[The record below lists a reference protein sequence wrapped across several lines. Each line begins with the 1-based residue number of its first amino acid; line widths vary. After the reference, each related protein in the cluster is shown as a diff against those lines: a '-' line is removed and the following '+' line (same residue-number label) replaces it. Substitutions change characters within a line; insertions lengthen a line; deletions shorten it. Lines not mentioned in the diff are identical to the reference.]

1 MSARTDVLGHV
12 HRSSFVV
19 VAHGVENGLGIDF
32 GAGFHPEG
40 HPVGHVVSHCIVRV
54 LIHVVRYGAE
64 ERPHAGIASAH
75 RAEIGRSVGIAEA
88 ELLVRAVEI
97 ALFTGEGDHV
107 GSVEAVL
114 GIVERESRDARLVG
128 VCRNVSVGNAASY
141 PDDALA
147 GVVTL
152 GIELAALADQLH
164 DPGFVLVGDREGF
177 AARSVAVGVGQI
189 HDDPDRFAG
198 SLGALQGDVDERAV
212 IDATRRIGQ
221 LLASAVGRFGD
232 DERMFVHV
240 ADRGVCLCRLRN
252 FSQVAARVPVI
263 DREHR
268 AGFVAPGEG
277 FVECAVE
284 LVGVGGVG
292 DHHRAVRGG
301 SPGDDEVGAGVCR
314 LECQTAQGC
323 GKQGS
328 E

>member
-1 MSARTDVLGHV
+1 MRPVESA
-12 HRSSFVV
+12 SS
-19 VAHGVENGLGIDF
+19 
-32 GAGFHPEG
+32 
-40 HPVGHVVSHCIVRV
+40 
-54 LIHVVRYGAE
+54 
-64 ERPHAGIASAH
+64 
-75 RAEIGRSVGIAEA
+75 
-88 ELLVRAVEI
+88 
-97 ALFTGEGDHV
+97 
-107 GSVEAVL
+107 
-114 GIVERESRDARLVG
+114 SR
-128 VCRNVSVGNAASY
+128 
-141 PDDALA
+141 
-147 GVVTL
+147 
-152 GIELAALADQLH
+152 
-164 DPGFVLVGDREGF
+164 
-177 AARSVAVGVGQI
+177 
-189 HDDPDRFAG
+189 
-198 SLGALQGDVDERAV
+198 
-212 IDATRRIGQ
+212 
-221 LLASAVGRFGD
+221 RFGD